1 MDFNEV
7 ESIVREK
14 TAYIYDVVQFATNTF
29 ENDENKPY
37 RLTVCFTIKTGKRK
51 SETLQFFYEIMQ
63 KDCGTIQLQYQTP
76 VLHSFGK
83 GKIFYKCKGE
93 TVFEN
98 YDNQDQLLNGIRL
111 YYCKIDA
118 EMQRAREVEKK
129 GYQGE
134 KTILTKG
141 IVKEEIRKGLYKF
154 SLGRYFILGE
164 YRTLVH
170 REEYNFCHHS
180 FEYYMYRDSIYNRL
194 KGHCSVT
201 NVDEDWVVPH
211 LLRKNKMD

>member
-1 MDFNEV
+1 MNFNEV

-14 TAYIYDVVQFATNTF
+14 TASIYDVVKFIPTIF
-29 ENDENKPY
+29 EDDENKPY
-37 RLTVCFTIKTGKRK
+37 KMYIYLIIKTGKRK
-51 SETLQFFYEIMQ
+51 SEKIKLFYQIMQ
-63 KDCGTIQLQYQTP
+63 KDCGTIQLQYKKP

-83 GKIFYKCKGE
+83 GKMFFTCEGK
-93 TVFEN
+93 TVFEY

-118 EMQRAREVEKK
+118 EMQRAREIEKN

-154 SLGRYFILGE
+154 SLGKYFILGE

-180 FEYYMYRDSIYNRL
+180 FEFYMYRDSIYNRL
-194 KGHCSVT
+194 KSHYTVS
-201 NVDEDWVVPH
+201 NVDEEGVVPH